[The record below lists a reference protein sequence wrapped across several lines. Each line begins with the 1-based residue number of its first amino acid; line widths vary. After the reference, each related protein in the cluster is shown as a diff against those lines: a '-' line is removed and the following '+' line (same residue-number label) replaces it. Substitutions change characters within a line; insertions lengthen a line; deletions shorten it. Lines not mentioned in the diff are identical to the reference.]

1 MMKNMMVRTA
11 LAEDLAVLFTFEQEI
26 IEAERPFDSTIQDG
40 EVHYYDLRQ
49 LIEAPHAEVVVA
61 EINHTIIG
69 SGYAVIRTAQ
79 EYLKHS
85 RYAHLGF
92 MYVEP
97 EYRGKGVNKAI
108 LEALKQ
114 WVIAQE
120 ITEIRLEV
128 YEENTVAKNAYQK
141 AGFKAHL
148 LEMRMEVGGA

>member
-1 MMKNMMVRTA
+1 MVRTA
-11 LAEDLAVLFTFEQEI
+11 LTEDLAVLLTFEQEI
-26 IEAERPFDSTIQDG
+26 IEAERPFDSTIKEG

-49 LIEAPHAEVVVA
+49 LIESPQAEVVVA
-61 EINHTIIG
+61 EINQTIIG

-79 EYLKHS
+79 EYLKHN
-85 RYAHLGF
+85 RYAYLGF
-92 MYVEP
+92 MYVKP

-128 YEENTVAKNAYQK
+128 YEENTIAKNAYQK

-148 LEMRMEVGGA
+148 LEMRMDVGGRA